1 MRNKESWNLKS
12 WGGVIVR
19 PQSDSL
25 FNPYVDHL
33 NCDKVLYVN
42 DKVLYVNDKV
52 LYVNDKILYVNDKVL
67 YVNDKVLYV
76 NDKVLYVN
84 DILTFRVVWLYVSFC
99 HQIL

>member
-52 LYVNDKILYVNDKVL
+52 LYVNDK
-67 YVNDKVLYV
+67 
-76 NDKVLYVN
+76 VLYVN